1 MIGLIKKVTLRE
13 WRWIRKDRKQVLLV
27 AIAPLVFVTI
37 LGLVYSPMKVVHVP
51 ILIVDMD
58 HSTLSREI
66 TRGLLSNET
75 FSLGGYADSP
85 ADFQDLAAQDK
96 AHMCFVFPHNFER
109 DLKAGRQAK
118 LQAILDGT
126 NLLPA
131 VVELGDA
138 ETVLGT
144 YVVGT
149 ARKKAEAQSGI
160 IEELAMNRAAPIN
173 ASYRIWFNPG
183 FTSNYLNFLVV
194 GILTIPIQL
203 AGLLVSIC
211 SGVSEYGERNAEPIV
226 KLTRN
231 PWAIIAGKVLAYV
244 AIIYPVSMMLDY
256 TPYLFFGAPMAG
268 SQITLALVTLWYAS
282 MLVTLGY
289 AFSCLIADPLQA
301 TEIAAL
307 ITLPNFLLSG
317 FTWPIFSMPKILRPF
332 AYGLP
337 MYSFSFMYR
346 KLSIMGASAADCL
359 QQMAILGIWTL
370 LALTLAWFGTRRI
383 LTGKSER
390 ERTHA

>member
-1 MIGLIKKVTLRE
+1 MRLIKKLVLRE
-13 WRWIRKDRKQVLLV
+13 WRWIRKDKKQVLLA

-58 HSTLSREI
+58 HSALSREV
-66 TRGLLSNET
+66 TRGILSNET

-85 ADFQDLAAQDK
+85 ADFPDLAAQDK

-118 LQAILDGT
+118 IQAILDGT

-138 ETVLGT
+138 ETVMGT
-144 YVVGT
+144 YVIDT

-160 IEELAMNRAAPIN
+160 TGTLAINRAYPIE
-173 ASYRIWFNPG
+173 AGTRIWFNPG
-183 FTSNYLNFLVV
+183 FTSNYLNFLMV

-203 AGLLVSIC
+203 GGLLVSIG
-211 SGVSEYGERNAEPIV
+211 SGVSEYGERDAEPLSA
-226 KLTRN
+226 LTRN
-231 PWAIIAGKVLAYV
+231 PWAIITGKVLTYV
-244 AIIYPVSMMLDY
+244 AIIYPVNMMLVY
-256 TPYLFFGAPMAG
+256 MPYLFFGAPMSG
-268 SQITLALVTLWYAS
+268 SQITLAFVTLWFTV

-289 AFSCLIADPLQA
+289 AFSCVLADPLQA
-301 TEIAAL
+301 TEISAL

-317 FTWPIFSMPKILRPF
+317 FTWPIFAMPKILQPL

-346 KLSIMGASAADCL
+346 KLSVMGASAADCL
-359 QQMAILGIWTL
+359 QQMAILGVWML
-370 LALTLAWFGTRRI
+370 LALVLARYGTHLI
-383 LTGKSER
+383 LKGKSEG
-390 ERTHA
+390 ESSNA